1 MLSSMEHIFPDF
13 ALDTNSI
20 YRETE
25 VDVED
30 RIIEL
35 VTRSISNT
43 SNAWPIYSLH
53 RFKKQLEKLNK
64 LEVTSRMLEEL

>member
-1 MLSSMEHIFPDF
+1 MEHIFPDF

-25 VDVED
+25 VEVDED
-30 RIIEL
+30 IIEL

-43 SNAWPIYSLH
+43 SNVWPIYSLH
-53 RFKKQLEKLNK
+53 RFKNQVGKLNK
-64 LEVTSRMLEEL
+64 LEVTSMILEEI